1 MSTFDVKT
9 AAQKAASAKARS
21 DAMRNIL
28 NQKYGGT
35 QPNTTKA
42 TTTNSTTISTPTQ
55 ASGSITNGTSKP
67 LTEESQ
73 LKLDQL
79 EKQLDTKGVSE
90 AEKGRFRDVF
100 FKAEAD
106 ARRDERKRFE

>member
-1 MSTFDVKT
+1 
-9 AAQKAASAKARS
+9 
-21 DAMRNIL
+21 MRNIL

-42 TTTNSTTISTPTQ
+42 TTTNSTT
-55 ASGSITNGTSKP
+55 SGSISNGTSKP